1 MSIQDNINKL
11 RMGVSALTDNVM
23 VGILN
28 SENTGFKYKT
38 NLTSD
43 FLKCVI
49 QFRIYLISFYILEIH
64 VFDVLHSV
72 PTLEFVKYHPV
83 PVPVIVTCS

>member
-28 SENTGFKYKT
+28 SGNTGFKYKT

-49 QFRIYLISFYILEIH
+49 EYFGDTNMNINDAFERDINGDGAKYTIKITRIN
-64 VFDVLHSV
+64 
-72 PTLEFVKYHPV
+72 
-83 PVPVIVTCS
+83 

>member
-49 QFRIYLISFYILEIH
+49 EYFGDTNMNINDAFERDINGDGAKYTIKITRIY
-64 VFDVLHSV
+64 
-72 PTLEFVKYHPV
+72 
-83 PVPVIVTCS
+83 